1 MVKLLK
7 KRWYLVVLIVIVA
20 AGIFF
25 YRQQTIRA
33 RAKKSKPFTV
43 KKEILR
49 DTLSLSGEIAAEE
62 TATLRFQSSGKLV
75 WVGVKEGDYVK
86 KYQGIA
92 SLDQRE
98 IEKNLQKYMNSYK
111 SARWDLEQS
120 REDNENQLIG
130 GLTAKLRDEAKR
142 LIEQSQ
148 FDLDTAVI
156 NYELQSLAKENA
168 YLYTPIEGIV
178 VRVATPYAGVNIT
191 PSQAEFEV
199 VNPKTIYFSAT
210 ADQTDV
216 VNLKQN
222 MSGDVIFDSYPDKT
236 VKGTVDN
243 ISFTPKT
250 GETGTVYEV
259 KLVINE
265 NNDGYRY
272 RLGMTG
278 DAEFP
283 IGNGRRTLMIPNSY
297 IKTQGNEK
305 YVNKKKNGGKVKQT
319 IKIGESVDSSTE
331 VTSGLSEDDI
341 IYD

>member
-7 KRWYLVVLIVIVA
+7 KRWYLVVLIVAIA
-20 AGIFF
+20 LGLFF
-25 YRQQTIRA
+25 YQQQAIKAQT
-33 RAKKSKPFTV
+33 KKSKPYTV
-43 KKEILR
+43 TKKILPN
-49 DTLSLSGEIAAEE
+49 TLSLSGEIDAEE
-62 TATLRFQSSGKLV
+62 AATLRFQSSGKLV

-120 REDNENQLIG
+120 REDNNDQLIG
-130 GLTAKLRDEAKR
+130 GLTAQLRDKAKR
-142 LIEQSQ
+142 LVEQSQ

-156 NYELQSLAKENA
+156 NYELQNLAKENA

-178 VRVATPYAGVNIT
+178 VRVATPYAGINIT
-191 PSQAEFEV
+191 PSQAEFGI

-216 VNLKQN
+216 VNLKKE
-222 MSGDVIFDSYPDKT
+222 MAGDVILDSYPDKT
-236 VKGTVDN
+236 IKGMIGN
-243 ISFTPKT
+243 ISFSPKA

-259 KLVINE
+259 KIAINE
-265 NNDGYRY
+265 NNDDYRY

-278 DAEFP
+278 DVEFP
-283 IGNGRRTLMIPNSY
+283 IGDEKKVLMIPNSY
-297 IKTQGNEK
+297 IKSQGNDK
-305 YVNKKKNGGKVKQT
+305 YVMKQKNGGRVKQI

-331 VTSGLSEDDI
+331 VTSGLSQGDI